1 MLPKWGKSS
10 SSLVSGNSCRMVLCH
25 AVSGRD
31 RPLIPR
37 SFEAADELGPS
48 RLSPERTRTVAW
60 AGRCVEP
67 ASCKVGSARVRG
79 HSEGRYGMSDPEVV
93 AVGID
98 VANASLDVAV
108 RPSRDHHHRSNDHT
122 AFMAAIPC

>member
-1 MLPKWGKSS
+1 
-10 SSLVSGNSCRMVLCH
+10 MVLCH

-37 SFEAADELGPS
+37 SFEAADELGSS

-79 HSEGRYGMSDPEVV
+79 HSEGRYGMGDTEVV
-93 AVGID
+93 AVGGD
-98 VANASLDVAV
+98 GAEEALGVAGGPGGEHQPW
-108 RPSRDHHHRSNDHT
+108 R
-122 AFMAAIPC
+122 